1 MKVCET
7 CGEEIDTRDG
17 ENECTGCDNTNGDT
31 NDKAKKAR
39 ERAKKRRRE
48 RDEVMRSLGLK
59 KVKGSMGGTYW
70 E

>member
-17 ENECTGCDNTNGDT
+17 DNECREGEDNEN
-31 NDKAKKAR
+31 KATRTKANAWGR
-39 ERAKKRRRE
+39 EHDAGLRAC
-48 RDEVMRSLGLK
+48 GLV
-59 KVKGSMGGTYW
+59 KVRGAMGGTYW